1 MDNPNP
7 EVPGGGN
14 PPNPSDVAN
23 LDPALE
29 LTPPTEKETDEQTM
43 SRLRKNPA
51 MTEVGKANLIKTIK
65 SQINSIIK
73 RLNRQLGVTSP
84 MLQSKDFS
92 KILNETSILDRIHS
106 ELTQTHAR
114 FCEILNGDED
124 DVEFN
129 AVNTKIDEAEAGYFD
144 MKTQLC
150 TWQLQYEDE
159 VKQMIAQDEDSS
171 SKKTSSSKTSKS
183 SKHTHKSKDS
193 KASSSSKTSTAS
205 SKN

>member
-51 MTEVGKANLIKTIK
+51 MTEAGKANLIKTIK

-73 RLNRQLGVTSP
+73 RLNRQLGVISP

-106 ELTQTHAR
+106 ELTKTH
-114 FCEILNGDED
+114 GH
-124 DVEFN
+124 
-129 AVNTKIDEAEAGYFD
+129 AG
-144 MKTQLC
+144 
-150 TWQLQYEDE
+150 
-159 VKQMIAQDEDSS
+159 VVGPP
-171 SKKTSSSKTSKS
+171 
-183 SKHTHKSKDS
+183 
-193 KASSSSKTSTAS
+193 
-205 SKN
+205 